1 MNRTI
6 ADPVIA
12 DPVIADPVTADAQV
26 EAYREKG
33 FVVVEDIYSP
43 DEVARMCE
51 VLDEIVDAAR
61 GVRTHDEVYYFERE
75 AVANR

>member
-6 ADPVIA
+6 ADSVIP
-12 DPVIADPVTADAQV
+12 DPVIADAQV
-26 EAYREKG
+26 EAYRENG
-33 FVVVEDIYSP
+33 FVVVEDVYSP

-61 GVRTHDEVYYFERE
+61 GVRTHDEVYYFERD